1 MENSFGII
9 GGADGPT
16 AIFVAERLEKALTIF
31 AGGLAVGIGIGL
43 IIAALVGIIVYILT
57 KNKYKKQ

>member
-1 MENSFGII
+1 MGSDIGII

-16 AIFVAERLEKALTIF
+16 AVFVAERLEKALTIF
-31 AGGLAVGIGIGL
+31 AGGVAVGIGIGL
-43 IIAALVGIIVYILT
+43 IIAVLVGIIVYILT